1 MRKDLFN
8 NIETKTAA
16 AIVPIVGA
24 NGSSPSA
31 LEVDLAGFNS
41 ALILILVGLAGSTLS
56 GSNYW
61 TWKLEHADDSA
72 TPGVAG
78 SYSYVAAAD
87 VQGVTPSSGIVVT
100 VDDDAE
106 DSAVYKIGYVGGK
119 RWIKITPAETG
130 TGPNL
135 PQAVVVLKGHPL
147 DAPVATQV

>member
-1 MRKDLFN
+1 MKDLFS
-8 NIETKTAA
+8 NIETLTAA
-16 AIVPIVGA
+16 AILPVVGA
-24 NGSSPSA
+24 NGSAPAA

-41 ALILILVGLAGSTLS
+41 ATILILVGAEGSTLS

-78 SYSYVAAAD
+78 SYADVAAAD
-87 VQGVTPSSGIVVT
+87 VQGVTPASGIVCT
-100 VDDDAE
+100 VDDPTE
-106 DSAVYKIGYVGGK
+106 DNAIYKIGYIGGK
-119 RWIKITPAETG
+119 RFIKITPAETG

-135 PQAVVVLKGHPL
+135 PQAVVVIKGHPL